1 MSSEVAAVVVTYHSE
16 AEIDSCLRSL
26 QNVAEIVVVD
36 NGSADRT
43 CEIASRYG
51 TGARLIANR
60 VNRGFAAAANQGARA
75 TSSPFVLFLNPD
87 AVLLNSVQPLVEQ
100 LQMPGV
106 GAAGGRLLDDQG
118 RTQAGFNIRA
128 FPTPASL
135 AFEALL
141 VNRLWPRNPVN
152 RRYRCLDLDHDRPQ
166 EVDQPAGAFLMV
178 RREVLEAV
186 GGWDERF
193 YPLWFEDVDLC
204 RRIRA
209 AGWTIRYVPSAA
221 ARHRGGHSLARISL
235 EDRQVYWYGS
245 LLAYVGKYFPARARL
260 LRACVAG
267 GALVRMAGAL
277 GNGRRWMAYWRVL
290 TLALGRPAAETRQ
303 VQPNVLT

>member
-1 MSSEVAAVVVTYHSE
+1 MSSDVAAVVVTYHSE

-51 TGARLIANR
+51 GGVRLIANR
-60 VNRGFAAAANQGARA
+60 VNRGFAAAANQGVLA
-75 TSSPFVLFLNPD
+75 TASPFVLFLNPD
-87 AVLLNSVQPLVEQ
+87 AVLLNSLRPLVEQ
-100 LQMPGV
+100 MQTPGV
-106 GAAGGRLLDDQG
+106 GAVGGRLVDDQE
-118 RTQAGFNIRA
+118 RTQVGFGIRA

-178 RREVLEAV
+178 RREVLEAI

-209 AGWTIRYVPSAA
+209 AGWRIRYEPSAA
-221 ARHRGGHSLARISL
+221 ARHRGAHSLARISL

-245 LLAYVGKYFPARARL
+245 LLAYVGKYFPARARF

-277 GNGRRWMAYWRVL
+277 GNGRRRLAYWRVL